1 MIKERNTDLVAKMQ
15 AIEID
20 FFRPDDAPG
29 VAQLFHQVYGEG
41 YPIDIYYLPERLI
54 EENAAGCVLSSV
66 ARTQSGEVVGH
77 DALVL
82 LDPATRLYENAA
94 GVVQPDFRGQGVF
107 FRLMK
112 HNIFEYAKRFGLQ
125 EILGEP
131 VCNHLQLQKMSL
143 QLGYRE
149 TGMEVD
155 LMPAT
160 AYTKEQSAHGRV
172 SVLLGYFLHKP
183 VPRTVFLPPVYRD
196 ELEYLYTG
204 MAVERTFAGT
214 NGELPAEGDS
224 QGKMDTF
231 IFAQVAR
238 ISIHRIGSDFET
250 FILRL
255 ESEARDRATEIFHVW
270 LPLTSPFVFAATD
283 ILRMHDYFIGGLL
296 PDRLGGDCLLMQKVK
311 CETDWGS
318 IALYS
323 EHAKRIAEIV
333 RSDQKRTK
341 YNL

>member
-1 MIKERNTDLVAKMQ
+1 MSGAKME

-20 FFRPDDAPG
+20 FFRPEDAPG
-29 VAQLFHQVYGEG
+29 VARLFRQVYGEG
-41 YPIDIYYLPERLI
+41 YPIDIYYHPERLI
-54 EENAAGCVLSSV
+54 EENAAGRVLSSV
-66 ARTQSGEVVGH
+66 ARTQDGEVVGH

-82 LDPATRLYENAA
+82 LDPASRLYENAA
-94 GVVQPDFRGQGVF
+94 GMVLPSCRGQGVF

-112 HNIFEYAKRFGLQ
+112 HNIFDYAERCGLQ

-131 VCNHLQLQKMSL
+131 VCNHLQLQKMCL

-155 LMPAT
+155 LMPAA
-160 AYTKEQSAHGRV
+160 AYTTEQSAQGRV

-196 ELEYLYTG
+196 ELEYLYAG
-204 MAVERTFAGT
+204 IGVDRTFAGT
-214 NGELPAEGDS
+214 NGELPAAGDS

-231 IFAQVAR
+231 ASAQVVR
-238 ISIHRIGSDFET
+238 ISIHRIGSDLEA

-255 ESEARDRATEIFHVW
+255 ENEACNRDTEIFQVW
-270 LPLTSPFVFAATD
+270 LPLTSPCASGATD
-283 ILRMHDYFIGGLL
+283 ILRRHGYFIGGLL
-296 PDRLGGDCLLMQKVK
+296 PGRFDGDGLLMQKVNG
-311 CETDWGS
+311 ETDWGS

-323 EHAKRIAEIV
+323 EHAKRIADMV
-333 RSDQKRTK
+333 RSDQKRNTH
-341 YNL
+341 NP